1 MKNFITRAI
10 TGVLFVAIVV
20 TCFLK
25 GTSMILLFA
34 LVTGMTIWEFTG
46 LVNNRENVKTNR
58 FISTVAGVY
67 FFLSVAGYCSGM
79 TPSAVFI
86 PYLITIVYLFVSELY
101 TKNEDAINDGLHD
114 ALANVHRPTLLMPQ
128 CLGFQRNYRRR
139 SEFQYAPSSEHLR
152 IPLDQ

>member
-67 FFLSVAGYCSGM
+67 FFLSVAGYRSGM

-86 PYLITIVYLFVSELY
+86 P
-101 TKNEDAINDGLHD
+101 
-114 ALANVHRPTLLMPQ
+114 
-128 CLGFQRNYRRR
+128 
-139 SEFQYAPSSEHLR
+139 
-152 IPLDQ
+152 